1 MNTETAYPPIAA
13 IILAAGEGTRM
24 RSALPKPLHKVAGLS
39 LLAHAIRAAE
49 TTAPARLTVV
59 TSAAAD
65 AVAAAAERAHP
76 GAGTAVQAERLGT
89 AHAVLAARET
99 LAAHQGDAVVLYAD
113 TPFIRAETL
122 AEMRARRV
130 AGADI
135 VVLGFRAA
143 EPGGYG
149 RLVTKGEDLIAI
161 VEAKDASPAE
171 LAIDLCNSGVVMADS
186 GALLSLLGA
195 IGNDNAKGEYYLTD
209 IVALGRARGLT
220 AAVVECEEAETLGV
234 NSRADLAAAETAFQ
248 ARARAAAMAGGATL
262 IAPETVFFSHDT
274 TIGRDVTIEPNV
286 VFGPGVSVADG
297 AVIHA
302 FCHLE
307 GAALEEGAEIGPF
320 ARLRPGTV
328 IGPGAKIGDFV
339 ETKNAVFGAGA
350 KANHLSYIGDASIG
364 AGANIGAGVVTCNYD
379 GVMKHRTVIGAGA
392 FIGTHASLVA
402 PISIGDGAYI
412 ASGTVATQDVESDA
426 LAIARAPQ
434 KQKLNFAARFRAQL
448 QARKA
453 AMKERS

>member
-1 MNTETAYPPIAA
+1 MSTETAYPPIAA

-24 RSALPKPLHKVAGLS
+24 KSALPKPLHKVAGLS

-65 AVAAAAERAHP
+65 AVAAAAETAHP

-99 LAAHQGDAVVLYAD
+99 LAAHRGDAVVLYAD

-122 AEMRARRV
+122 AAMRARRA

-143 EPGGYG
+143 APGGYG
-149 RLVTKGEDLIAI
+149 RLVTKGADLLAIA
-161 VEAKDASPAE
+161 EARDASPAE
-171 LAIDLCNSGVVMADS
+171 LAIDLCNSGVVMADA
-186 GALLSLLGA
+186 GALLSLLDA
-195 IGNDNAKGEYYLTD
+195 VGNENAKGEYYLTD
-209 IVALGRARGLT
+209 IVALGRERGLT

-234 NSRADLAAAETAFQ
+234 NSRADLALAEAAFQ
-248 ARARAAAMAGGATL
+248 TRARAAAMAGGATL
-262 IAPETVFFSHDT
+262 VAPETVFFAHDT
-274 TIGRDVTIEPNV
+274 RIGRDVTIEPNV

-297 AVIHA
+297 AMIHP

-307 GAALEEGAEIGPF
+307 GAVLEAGAEIGPF

-350 KANHLSYIGDASIG
+350 KANHLSYIGDAAIG

-379 GVMKHRTVIGAGA
+379 GVLKHRTEIGEGAFIGTNSALVAPIVIGAGA
-392 FIGTHASLVA
+392 YV
-402 PISIGDGAYI
+402 
-412 ASGTVATQDVESDA
+412 ASGAVLTQDVEPDA

-453 AMKERS
+453 AAKERS